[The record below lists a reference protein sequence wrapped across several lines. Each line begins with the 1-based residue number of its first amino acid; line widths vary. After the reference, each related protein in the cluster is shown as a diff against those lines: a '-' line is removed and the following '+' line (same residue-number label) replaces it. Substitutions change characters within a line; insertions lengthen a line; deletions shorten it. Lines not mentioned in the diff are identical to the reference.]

1 MTTRPKLADLKK
13 ICPQDLAHCDG
24 YVWHLG
30 SRIGKGSFGE
40 VYLGWNTVKPP
51 SMSQRVRLLGTLS
64 RPRPHPL
71 SRHTHTHTHT
81 HTQAGTE
88 EVAVK
93 VVRKEFFKQDPKV
106 RENLDREIRIL
117 KLLRGCE
124 YVVHLHHVQV
134 GGWIWMVR

>member
-1 MTTRPKLADLKK
+1 MEYGKATKHVTTGPTAWD
-13 ICPQDLAHCDG
+13 I
-24 YVWHLG
+24 VT
-30 SRIGKGSFGE
+30 S
-40 VYLGWNTVKPP
+40 TPP
-51 SMSQRVRLLGTLS
+51 SFVS
-64 RPRPHPL
+64 
-71 SRHTHTHTHT
+71 THTHTHT

-134 GGWIWMVR
+134 GGWIWMVK